1 VPTRLRLTTLL
12 SHALVAFTIEFDNE
26 FEHRM
31 PHRTTTL
38 SETDEGRRS
47 QSLWLVSM
55 AMWCNCLRFV
65 SEDWMPVAEM
75 DRLARTA
82 TNLDGMRRW
91 RYVDVEPQPD
101 DRRSKPPRGDLLV
114 RITARGMR
122 AKEVLRPLGDIV
134 EARWRERFGA
144 AAIDDLRASL
154 SALVTQLDAG
164 LPDCMPILH
173 YGLVTNGPA
182 ATGTAAGAEAPALP
196 LPALLARPLVAFA
209 LEFERESALSL
220 AIVANVLRVLE
231 DTGIRVR
238 DLPRLSGVSK
248 EAISMATGFLEKRRY
263 AIEEPDPSASR
274 GKVIRL
280 TAKGRMAQ
288 LTGRELLER
297 GESLWVTRFGAD
309 TIADVRSAL
318 EQVAV
323 DPEGGRSPLFSGI
336 EPYPDGWRAAIPPP
350 ETLPSFPM
358 VLHRGGYPD
367 GS

>member
-1 VPTRLRLTTLL
+1 VPTRVRLPTLL
-12 SHALVAFTIEFDNE
+12 SQALVAFTIEFDNE

-31 PHRTTTL
+31 PHRTT
-38 SETDEGRRS
+38 RPS
-47 QSLWLVSM
+47 QAAGTSQGLWLVSM
-55 AMWCNCLRFV
+55 AMWCNCLQFV
-65 SEDWMPVAEM
+65 GEDWMPVAEM

-91 RYVDVEPQPD
+91 HYIDVEPQPD

-114 RITARGMR
+114 RITSRGMR
-122 AKEVLRPLGDIV
+122 AKEVLRPLGDII

-144 AAIDDLRASL
+144 AAIDGLRASL
-154 SALVTQLDAG
+154 AALVSQLDDG
-164 LPDCMPILH
+164 LCDCMPILH
-173 YGLVTNGPA
+173 FGLVTNGPA
-182 ATGTAAGAEAPALP
+182 ATRTPAGTEASTLP
-196 LPALLARPLVAFA
+196 LAALLARPLVAFA

-220 AIVANVLRVLE
+220 AIVANLLRVLD

-263 AIEEPDPSASR
+263 AIEEPDPAASR
-274 GKVIRL
+274 GKVVRL
-280 TAKGRMAQ
+280 TAKGRLAQ
-288 LTGRELLER
+288 VTSRELLER
-297 GESLWVTRFGAD
+297 DEARWVERFGAD

-318 EQVAV
+318 KAIVV
-323 DPEGGRSPLFSGI
+323 DPEDGRSPLFSAI
-336 EPYPDGWRAAIPPP
+336 EPYPDGWRASIPPP
-350 ETLPSFPM
+350 ETLPYFPM